1 MGGFRPVDVVGAR
14 QPCGCEGEQDARGNH
29 AGGDPHGAVAR
40 WTGGFGPG
48 VLPERGGR
56 FFGSGVEVVR
66 LLETG
71 HGLAGDGD
79 AGLRARAVVRARPGR
94 PLGDGHRLGVEA
106 GRLHA
111 GGFGGAARLLARPA
125 AHLYPVGGFRGGVC
139 GVELPVQGVA
149 GPREPSRVLLDVNG
163 RGVAHSAIVDTAG
176 ITGSLRPVSK
186 CNGAS
191 GRGAGYAAG
200 SLGPLLRHVN
210 RAHAQPASGSGSAGT
225 PPTWS
230 WKWRCDPT
238 ERPVLPTDPTLWP
251 CWTSSPTLTA
261 VSSMWA

>member
-1 MGGFRPVDVVGAR
+1 MGGFRPVDVAGAR
-14 QPCGCEGEQDARGNH
+14 QPGGCEGEQDDRGNH
-29 AGGDPHGAVAR
+29 AGGDPCGAVAR
-40 WTGGFGPG
+40 WTGGFGPRL
-48 VLPERGGR
+48 LPERGG
-56 FFGSGVEVVR
+56 
-66 LLETG
+66 
-71 HGLAGDGD
+71 
-79 AGLRARAVVRARPGR
+79 
-94 PLGDGHRLGVEA
+94 HR
-106 GRLHA
+106 
-111 GGFGGAARLLARPA
+111 
-125 AHLYPVGGFRGGVC
+125 
-139 GVELPVQGVA
+139 
-149 GPREPSRVLLDVNG
+149 
-163 RGVAHSAIVDTAG
+163 AIVDTAG

-210 RAHAQPASGSGSAGT
+210 RAHAQPTSGSGSAGT